1 MGHILMSFPYAYV
14 SITAALRQVP
24 SSLDEASAS
33 LGATHWQTF
42 RMVTLPLIMPGVVG
56 VFFSADQFSGQWLA
70 VAGALLVG
78 TFLSVLTTL
87 LLMASLV
94 KAGQRRASDD

>member
-1 MGHILMSFPYAYV
+1 MLSAIS
-14 SITAALRQVP
+14 QVP
-24 SSLDEASAS
+24 SNAKSDVIQKILKMKIVVAVF
-33 LGATHWQTF
+33 ATERKSTGQPKERNP
-42 RMVTLPLIMPGVVG
+42 RMNISCSTNVRIAMT
-56 VFFSADQFSGQWLA
+56 

-94 KAGQRRASDD
+94 RAGQRRASDD